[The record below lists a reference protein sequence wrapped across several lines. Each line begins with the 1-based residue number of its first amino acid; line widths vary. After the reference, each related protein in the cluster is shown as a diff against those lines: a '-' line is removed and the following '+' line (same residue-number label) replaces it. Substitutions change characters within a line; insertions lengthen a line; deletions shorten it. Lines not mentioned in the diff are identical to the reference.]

1 MLSQSTKEDRLNKEN
16 YRSVS
21 VLSYVSKTFEILMYK
36 QIEEFMNG
44 KLSAL
49 LTGYRKN
56 RSTQH
61 CLLKMIENWRKK
73 IDMGKYVGVL
83 FMELSKTFYII
94 DHNYLIAKLEETY
107 GFSSLSLNYLK
118 SYLDN
123 RQQRVNINNNL
134 SSWDTIFKG
143 VQAPLLA
150 RFCLIFFLIIFAPKG
165 FALGPIFFNI
175 FLIDFFL
182 YVTNSHLNNYADDNT
197 PYCHGEIK
205 NEVEEKSKSI
215 SN

>member
-1 MLSQSTKEDRLNKEN
+1 MLSQSTKEDHLNKEN
-16 YRSVS
+16 YSSVS
-21 VLSYVSKTFEILMYK
+21 VLSYMSKTFEILMYK

-73 IDMGKYVGVL
+73 IDMGKYVGIL
-83 FMELSKTFYII
+83 FIELSKAFYII
-94 DHNYLIAKLEETY
+94 DHNYLIAKVETY
-107 GFSSLSLNYLK
+107 EFLSPSLNYLK

-123 RQQRVNINNNL
+123 RQQRVNIKNNL

-143 VQAPLLA
+143 VLTPFLA
-150 RFCLIFFLIIFAPKG
+150 RFCLIFFLIILVPKD

-182 YVTNSHLNNYADDNT
+182 YITNSHLSNYADDNT
-197 PYCHGEIK
+197 PYYHGETK
-205 NEVEEKSKSI
+205 K
-215 SN
+215 